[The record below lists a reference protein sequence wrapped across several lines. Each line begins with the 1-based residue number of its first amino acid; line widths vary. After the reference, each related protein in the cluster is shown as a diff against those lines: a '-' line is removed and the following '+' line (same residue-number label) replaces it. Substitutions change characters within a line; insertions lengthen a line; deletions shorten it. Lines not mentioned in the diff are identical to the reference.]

1 MEEGGGELGGSNWG
15 VIEVTKRVERNIP
28 GIPSHSS
35 DHLPYLPTLGPAGF
49 LLLHEIFFSLDTLSH
64 EVILAAYLDLVLV
77 GISSFASNQNMLSAH
92 KIKLKIAL
100 ISFLIELL
108 SVGRHR
114 LIFPGFDSTGTNFGQ
129 TAHIVDKLS
138 RANEEIYMEGERES
152 PEQNKKCVGQSSLFP
167 LFRESQVCQ
176 SPWPALGTLPSLT
189 NEEVTRVASSLYC
202 KVSF

>member
-1 MEEGGGELGGSNWG
+1 MLGRLSAIVTAPALQSRATATAPKPTNLPPPSLISQGTKCCLSSNRPTQIFRRFCLEETWGGGGGELGGSNWG

-28 GIPSHSS
+28 GIPGHSS

-100 ISFLIELL
+100 ISFLIE
-108 SVGRHR
+108 
-114 LIFPGFDSTGTNFGQ
+114 
-129 TAHIVDKLS
+129 A
-138 RANEEIYMEGERES
+138 
-152 PEQNKKCVGQSSLFP
+152 CCP
-167 LFRESQVCQ
+167 L
-176 SPWPALGTLPSLT
+176 
-189 NEEVTRVASSLYC
+189 VAT
-202 KVSF
+202 V